1 MTLLLPLVLFA
12 LLALVLLGGDWRGG
26 LLLTLV
32 IGFLQDPIRKLTP
45 GQPGLYVGFVLIAFL
60 ATAAVLLQK
69 RRGQLQLQAMF
80 WPAPAL
86 NRWVP
91 LFVLLVALQAANGL
105 VRSGVPLRTVI
116 GVGFYLAPLLG
127 LWVGFQL
134 GLQQPFLRRLL
145 QVYLLCSALVA
156 GTVFLDYQGVDFPLF
171 QEVGGGIRI
180 DFRPGFF
187 AFGSSG
193 LWRTSELA
201 SWHLSA
207 SAALAIVMAAAA
219 GRPGARYGWLLL
231 AGAFALLSIT
241 TGRRKGIVYV
251 AVFLAV
257 FVWLLARNAP
267 GRSAGR
273 LLATLLSAGSL
284 ALVLM
289 FLVPDTI
296 LGDDFGEYVSRAATA
311 RNDLLERFNVLG
323 VRGFLSGLRIS
334 GGLGLGV
341 GSLAQTGDLQVGA
354 AEGGEAAFVMES
366 GGGKLAAELG
376 IPGLLILVPLSFQLA
391 RALVRNLALIRLLP
405 AATANLEL
413 GLLAFALAQIPFF
426 AAAAGVYGDP
436 FVLLLCGL
444 SIGTVFAVPS
454 LLGQQAARQNAIAVA
469 PAPAAL
475 PVAPPT

>member
-1 MTLLLPLVLFA
+1 MTLLLLLVLFT

-45 GQPGLYVGFVLIAFL
+45 GQPGLYVGLVLIAFL

-69 RRGQLQLQAMF
+69 RLGRLQLQVMF
-80 WPAPAL
+80 WSAPAL
-86 NRWVP
+86 NRLVP
-91 LFVLLVALQAANGL
+91 LFVLLVALQAANTL
-105 VRSGVPLRTVI
+105 VRSGVPLRTLI
-116 GVGFYLAPLLG
+116 GVGFYVAPLLG

-134 GLQQPFLRRLL
+134 GLQQIFLRRLL
-145 QVYLLCSALVA
+145 QVYLLCSAVVA
-156 GTVFLDYQGVDFPLF
+156 GTVFLDYQGVDIPLF

-187 AFGSSG
+187 VFGSSG

-207 SAALAIVMAAAA
+207 SAALAIVMSAAAA
-219 GRPGARYGWLLL
+219 RPRARFGWLLL
-231 AGAFALLSIT
+231 SGAFALLSLT

-251 AVFLAV
+251 VVFAAL

-267 GRSAGR
+267 GHSAGR
-273 LLATLLSAGSL
+273 LLATFLSAGSL

-289 FLVPDTI
+289 VLLPDTI
-296 LGDDFGEYVSRAATA
+296 LGDDFGEYLSRAATA
-311 RNDLLERFNVLG
+311 QNDLVERFNVLG

-334 GGLGLGV
+334 GGLGLGA
-341 GSLAQTGDLQVGA
+341 GSLAQTGDLQLGA

-376 IPGLLILVPLSFQLA
+376 IPGLLILVPLAIQLV

-405 AATANLEL
+405 ATTATLEL
-413 GLLAFALAQIPFF
+413 GLLSFTLAQIPFF

-444 SIGTVFAVPS
+444 SVGTVFAVPS
-454 LLGQQAARQNAIAVA
+454 LLGQETARQNARSAA
-469 PAPAAL
+469 P
-475 PVAPPT
+475 PVAAVPTRPPR